1 MKRLIR
7 RLTQNDYVFTVIAR
21 LLSFALGMVYS
32 VLYSRYLHSELRG
45 DVAVILNYSSFAMLI
60 LCFGINQGYPFFRKE
75 KPQMAYKE
83 YIDMIAA
90 FFLLYCG
97 VACIFV
103 LLYQGDPAWRYTA
116 VMIPLLFAVKE
127 LNYAVMIEKPYI
139 RNVAAI
145 SLSVFDILLIL
156 IFYCFTEANFALA
169 MVLIIVKEVIY
180 TGVAVFQSGIR
191 LSQIRPSFR
200 NARKYILY
208 GVLPMITV
216 IMMDVNYRIDVL
228 MLDSFHVLKADIG
241 VYTLA
246 VSLAEKVWLIPD
258 AMKDMLVS
266 KLAKGSSEEEVCR
279 VTRISVAL
287 VIVLCLMLI
296 AVGYPAIMLL
306 YGLEY
311 EKAYE
316 VILHLLI
323 GIVGMVFYKTV
334 YSYNVTRGE
343 RTVNLVFLGIAA
355 LSNVL
360 ANWLLIPVCG
370 VVGAA
375 IASSISYFICGIVFL
390 VYFCRKTHSGLSK
403 MTILRRED
411 FDTLKNLVRRTE

>member
-169 MVLIIVKEVIY
+169 MVLIDAQKFRVEEYAMNHPAGAIGRALVMKVTDIMR
-180 TGVAVFQSGIR
+180 TGEHLAKVGPEATVLDSLMAMTRAQGGSAVVADAEGKLLGIFTDGDFR
-191 LSQIRPSFR
+191 RVMSEGGADRAEPPSNPSKPPSNPNKTLNDPSKTLNDPITLYMTPKPLFVR
-200 NARKYILY
+200 DDAYAAELLKIFERK
-208 GVLPMITV
+208 
-216 IMMDVNYRIDVL
+216 RIDDL
-228 MLDSFHVLKADIG
+228 
-241 VYTLA
+241 
-246 VSLAEKVWLIPD
+246 
-258 AMKDMLVS
+258 
-266 KLAKGSSEEEVCR
+266 
-279 VTRISVAL
+279 
-287 VIVLCLMLI
+287 
-296 AVGYPAIMLL
+296 
-306 YGLEY
+306 
-311 EKAYE
+311 
-316 VILHLLI
+316 
-323 GIVGMVFYKTV
+323 
-334 YSYNVTRGE
+334 
-343 RTVNLVFLGIAA
+343 
-355 LSNVL
+355 
-360 ANWLLIPVCG
+360 PVCDATG
-370 VVGAA
+370 RVVG
-375 IASSISYFICGIVFL
+375 L
-390 VYFCRKTHSGLSK
+390 VDIQDLPK
-403 MTILRRED
+403 MKVL
-411 FDTLKNLVRRTE
+411 